1 MGSETDQLLAMTK
14 TCIQCGCYHK
24 NYMRSKVCAG
34 QLNEMCKKCEDVF
47 VAASKALF
55 EIKQLARTLGRSL
68 TAQITIR
75 KIIKKTK

>member
-1 MGSETDQLLAMTK
+1 
-14 TCIQCGCYHK
+14 
-24 NYMRSKVCAG
+24 MRSKVCAG